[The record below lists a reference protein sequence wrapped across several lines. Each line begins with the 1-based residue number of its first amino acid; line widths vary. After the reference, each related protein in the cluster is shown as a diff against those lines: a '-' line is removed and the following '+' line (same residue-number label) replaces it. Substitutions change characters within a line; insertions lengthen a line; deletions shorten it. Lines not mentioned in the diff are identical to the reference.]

1 MITLLNKN
9 KLFLYCLVV
18 IISSSFF
25 ASLIQTSFGKVDV
38 KLMNLKTPDGQ
49 NLVYDLYKPSIATEN
64 DKQPFIVVVPGFQ
77 RSKEALSNI
86 AIELSRRGYVVALI
100 DPYAQGM
107 SSSSLSRLAAT
118 TQGYGMFA
126 LVDYAYAE
134 NFSFVDINKIGSTG
148 HSMGGNAAIRGADYF
163 GKEAIKSGKKSKL
176 DSVYISGYVL
186 TLRENILRDS
196 KSNMGVSYAL
206 YDEGAFRNDLQGWD
220 AGNMKIA
227 PESLRTV
234 NSVLPKDKK
243 VTEVELGKYY
253 GERSNN
259 TLRVIFNEELLHPF
273 QPYNK
278 EATKNQLDYFDKVFG
293 APISINSNNQIW
305 QYKELFTLI
314 NMIVSLLM
322 LIPIAKLF
330 LSLSFYK
337 DIVKDIPASLPEQTS
352 KSKMIFWSVFFLS
365 ALIACIS
372 FIPMVDVAKILFYES
387 ANRELTWFFPQRM
400 NNSVMLWAAFNGSI
414 GLVIFFISYYFFG
427 RHHGVNT
434 NSWGLQINKVELF
447 KTLALPVALIFL
459 VLGSIFAGIATPTEA
474 AAIGAF
480 GALLIALINRKVN
493 LHFLKETSEKTAIVS
508 TMIFTILIGASIFS
522 LIFRGVGGD
531 ELIDLIFNSLPGG
544 SFTALIFVLV
554 IIFLLGFILDF
565 IEICY
570 VIVPLVAPPL
580 LMMGFDPVWLAILFA
595 INLQTS
601 FLTPP
606 FGFSLFY
613 LRGVADENIQTKEI
627 YIGVIPFIGLQL
639 TVLLIV
645 VIFPDLIL

>member
-134 NFSFVDINKIGSTG
+134 NFSFVDTNKIGSTG

-447 KTLALPVALIFL
+447 KTIMLGLSIFICYYLILYFVYFLFHVDYRFWFMGVRIFQPEMLLVLVMYFPLFFIFFFSNSLRVNGAMRFKNQSEWKSRLIAGFANSLGLMMIIIIQYVTFAWTGTVFWTTNWLSVNLLFGIVPMMFILPYFNRIFFQLTGRVYLGPIVTCLIFIMIL
-459 VLGSIFAGIATPTEA
+459 
-474 AAIGAF
+474 
-480 GALLIALINRKVN
+480 
-493 LHFLKETSEKTAIVS
+493 S
-508 TMIFTILIGASIFS
+508 TNT
-522 LIFRGVGGD
+522 VVY
-531 ELIDLIFNSLPGG
+531 LP
-544 SFTALIFVLV
+544 L
-554 IIFLLGFILDF
+554 
-565 IEICY
+565 
-570 VIVPLVAPPL
+570 
-580 LMMGFDPVWLAILFA
+580 
-595 INLQTS
+595 
-601 FLTPP
+601 
-606 FGFSLFY
+606 
-613 LRGVADENIQTKEI
+613 
-627 YIGVIPFIGLQL
+627 
-639 TVLLIV
+639 
-645 VIFPDLIL
+645 

>member
-163 GKEAIKSGKKSKL
+163 GKEAIRSGKKSKL

-234 NSVLPKDKK
+234 NSILPQDKK
-243 VTEVELGKYY
+243 IKEVELGKYY
-253 GERSNN
+253 GEKSNN

-293 APISINSNNQIW
+293 TPIPINSKDQIW
-305 QYKELFTLI
+305 QYKEFFTLI

-322 LIPIAKLF
+322 LIPISKLF
-330 LSLSFYK
+330 LNLNFFK
-337 DIVKDIPASLPEQTS
+337 EIVKDVPASLPEQTLES
-352 KSKMIFWSVFFLS
+352 KIIFWVVFFLS
-365 ALIACIS
+365 AFIACIS

-414 GLVIFFISYYFFG
+414 GLAIFFISYYFFG
-427 RHHGVNT
+427 RHHGVST
-434 NSWGLQINKVELF
+434 NSWGLQINRVELLKTIILGLSIFICYYLILYCVYYLFHVDYRFWFMGVRIFQPEMLLVLVMYFPLFFIFFFSNSLRVNGSMRF
-447 KTLALPVALIFL
+447 KNQSEWKSRLIAGFANSFGLMMIIIIQYVTFAWTGKVFWTTNWLSVNLLFGIVPMMFILPYFNRIFFQLTGRVYLGPIVTCLIFIMIL
-459 VLGSIFAGIATPTEA
+459 
-474 AAIGAF
+474 
-480 GALLIALINRKVN
+480 
-493 LHFLKETSEKTAIVS
+493 S
-508 TMIFTILIGASIFS
+508 TNT
-522 LIFRGVGGD
+522 VVY
-531 ELIDLIFNSLPGG
+531 LP
-544 SFTALIFVLV
+544 L
-554 IIFLLGFILDF
+554 
-565 IEICY
+565 
-570 VIVPLVAPPL
+570 
-580 LMMGFDPVWLAILFA
+580 
-595 INLQTS
+595 
-601 FLTPP
+601 
-606 FGFSLFY
+606 
-613 LRGVADENIQTKEI
+613 
-627 YIGVIPFIGLQL
+627 
-639 TVLLIV
+639 
-645 VIFPDLIL
+645 

>member
-18 IISSSFF
+18 IIVSSFF

-64 DKQPFIVVVPGFQ
+64 DKQPLIVVVPGFQ

-234 NSVLPKDKK
+234 NSVLPIDKK

-293 APISINSNNQIW
+293 APISINSKNQIW

-330 LSLSFYK
+330 LSLNFYK

-352 KSKMIFWSVFFLS
+352 ESKMIFWSVFFLS

-434 NSWGLQINKVELF
+434 NSWGLQINKVEFF
-447 KTLALPVALIFL
+447 KTIMLGLSIFICYYLILYFVYFLFHVDYRFWFMGVRIFQPEMLLVLVMYFPLFFIFFFSNSLRVNGAMRFKNQSEWKSRLIAAFANSLGLMMIIIIQYVTFAWTGTVFWTTNWLSVNLLFGIVPMMFILPYFNRIFFQLTGRVYLGPIVTCLIFIMIL
-459 VLGSIFAGIATPTEA
+459 
-474 AAIGAF
+474 
-480 GALLIALINRKVN
+480 
-493 LHFLKETSEKTAIVS
+493 S
-508 TMIFTILIGASIFS
+508 TNT
-522 LIFRGVGGD
+522 VVY
-531 ELIDLIFNSLPGG
+531 LP
-544 SFTALIFVLV
+544 L
-554 IIFLLGFILDF
+554 
-565 IEICY
+565 
-570 VIVPLVAPPL
+570 
-580 LMMGFDPVWLAILFA
+580 
-595 INLQTS
+595 
-601 FLTPP
+601 
-606 FGFSLFY
+606 
-613 LRGVADENIQTKEI
+613 
-627 YIGVIPFIGLQL
+627 
-639 TVLLIV
+639 
-645 VIFPDLIL
+645 

>member
-18 IISSSFF
+18 IILSSFF

-234 NSVLPKDKK
+234 NSVLPKNKK

-414 GLVIFFISYYFFG
+414 GLVIFFLSYYFFG

-447 KTLALPVALIFL
+447 KTIMLGLSIFICYYLILYFVYFLFHVDYRFWFMGVRIFQPEMLLVLVMYFPLFFIFFFSNSLRVNGAMRFKNQSEWKSRLIAGFANSLGLMMIIIIQYVTFAWTGTVFWTTNWLSVNLLFGIVPMMFILPYFNRIFFQLTGRVYLGPIVTCLIFIMIL
-459 VLGSIFAGIATPTEA
+459 
-474 AAIGAF
+474 
-480 GALLIALINRKVN
+480 
-493 LHFLKETSEKTAIVS
+493 S
-508 TMIFTILIGASIFS
+508 TNT
-522 LIFRGVGGD
+522 VVY
-531 ELIDLIFNSLPGG
+531 LP
-544 SFTALIFVLV
+544 L
-554 IIFLLGFILDF
+554 
-565 IEICY
+565 
-570 VIVPLVAPPL
+570 
-580 LMMGFDPVWLAILFA
+580 
-595 INLQTS
+595 
-601 FLTPP
+601 
-606 FGFSLFY
+606 
-613 LRGVADENIQTKEI
+613 
-627 YIGVIPFIGLQL
+627 
-639 TVLLIV
+639 
-645 VIFPDLIL
+645 

>member
-447 KTLALPVALIFL
+447 KTIMLGLSIFICYYLILYFVYFLFHVDYRFWFMGVRIFQPEMLLVLVMYFPLFFIFFFSNSLRVNGAMRFKNQSEWKSRLIAGFANSLGLMMIIIIQYVTFAWTGTVFWTTNWLSVNLLFGIVPMMFILPYFNRVFFQLTGRVYLGPIVTCLIFIMIL
-459 VLGSIFAGIATPTEA
+459 
-474 AAIGAF
+474 
-480 GALLIALINRKVN
+480 
-493 LHFLKETSEKTAIVS
+493 S
-508 TMIFTILIGASIFS
+508 TNT
-522 LIFRGVGGD
+522 VVY
-531 ELIDLIFNSLPGG
+531 LP
-544 SFTALIFVLV
+544 L
-554 IIFLLGFILDF
+554 
-565 IEICY
+565 
-570 VIVPLVAPPL
+570 
-580 LMMGFDPVWLAILFA
+580 
-595 INLQTS
+595 
-601 FLTPP
+601 
-606 FGFSLFY
+606 
-613 LRGVADENIQTKEI
+613 
-627 YIGVIPFIGLQL
+627 
-639 TVLLIV
+639 
-645 VIFPDLIL
+645 

>member
-38 KLMNLKTPDGQ
+38 KLMNLKTSDGQ
-49 NLVYDLYKPSIATEN
+49 NLVYDLYKPSIATED

-330 LSLSFYK
+330 LSLNFYK

-434 NSWGLQINKVELF
+434 NSWGLQINKVELLKTIMLGLSIFICYYLILYFVYFLFHVDYRFWFMGVRIFQPEMLLVLVMYFPLFFIFFFSNSLRVNGAMRF
-447 KTLALPVALIFL
+447 KNQSEWKSRLIAGFANSLGLMMIIIIQYVTFAWTGTVFWTTNWLSVNLLFGIVPMMFILPYFNRIFFQLTGRVYLGPIVTCLIFIMIL
-459 VLGSIFAGIATPTEA
+459 
-474 AAIGAF
+474 
-480 GALLIALINRKVN
+480 
-493 LHFLKETSEKTAIVS
+493 S
-508 TMIFTILIGASIFS
+508 TNT
-522 LIFRGVGGD
+522 VVY
-531 ELIDLIFNSLPGG
+531 LP
-544 SFTALIFVLV
+544 L
-554 IIFLLGFILDF
+554 
-565 IEICY
+565 
-570 VIVPLVAPPL
+570 
-580 LMMGFDPVWLAILFA
+580 
-595 INLQTS
+595 
-601 FLTPP
+601 
-606 FGFSLFY
+606 
-613 LRGVADENIQTKEI
+613 
-627 YIGVIPFIGLQL
+627 
-639 TVLLIV
+639 
-645 VIFPDLIL
+645 

>member
-163 GKEAIKSGKKSKL
+163 GKEAVKSGKKSKL

-330 LSLSFYK
+330 LSLNFYK

-352 KSKMIFWSVFFLS
+352 ESKMIFWSVFFLS

-447 KTLALPVALIFL
+447 KTIMLGLSIFIFYYLILYFVYFLFHVDYRFWFMGVRIFQPEMLLVLVMYFPLFFIFFFSNSLRVNGAMRFKNQSEWKSRLIAAFANSLGLMMIIIIQYVTFAWTGTVFWTTNWLSVNLLFGIVPMMFILPYFNRVFFQLTGRVYLGPIVTCLIFIMIL
-459 VLGSIFAGIATPTEA
+459 
-474 AAIGAF
+474 
-480 GALLIALINRKVN
+480 
-493 LHFLKETSEKTAIVS
+493 S
-508 TMIFTILIGASIFS
+508 TNT
-522 LIFRGVGGD
+522 VVY
-531 ELIDLIFNSLPGG
+531 LP
-544 SFTALIFVLV
+544 L
-554 IIFLLGFILDF
+554 
-565 IEICY
+565 
-570 VIVPLVAPPL
+570 
-580 LMMGFDPVWLAILFA
+580 
-595 INLQTS
+595 
-601 FLTPP
+601 
-606 FGFSLFY
+606 
-613 LRGVADENIQTKEI
+613 
-627 YIGVIPFIGLQL
+627 
-639 TVLLIV
+639 
-645 VIFPDLIL
+645 

>member
-18 IISSSFF
+18 IIVSSFF

-64 DKQPFIVVVPGFQ
+64 DKQPLIVVVPGFQ

-126 LVDYAYAE
+126 LVNYAYAE

-163 GKEAIKSGKKSKL
+163 GKEAVKSGKKSKL

-305 QYKELFTLI
+305 QYKEFFTLI

-352 KSKMIFWSVFFLS
+352 KSKMIFWSVFFIS

-447 KTLALPVALIFL
+447 KTIMLGLSIFICYYLILYFVYFLFHVDYRFWFMGVRIFQPEMLLVLVMYFPLFFIFFFSNSLRVNGAMRFKNQSEWKSRLIAGFANSLGLMMIIIIQYVTFAWTGTVFWTTNWLSVNLLFGIVPMMFILPYFNRIFFQLTGRVYLGPIVTCLIFIMIL
-459 VLGSIFAGIATPTEA
+459 
-474 AAIGAF
+474 
-480 GALLIALINRKVN
+480 
-493 LHFLKETSEKTAIVS
+493 S
-508 TMIFTILIGASIFS
+508 TNT
-522 LIFRGVGGD
+522 VVY
-531 ELIDLIFNSLPGG
+531 LP
-544 SFTALIFVLV
+544 L
-554 IIFLLGFILDF
+554 
-565 IEICY
+565 
-570 VIVPLVAPPL
+570 
-580 LMMGFDPVWLAILFA
+580 
-595 INLQTS
+595 
-601 FLTPP
+601 
-606 FGFSLFY
+606 
-613 LRGVADENIQTKEI
+613 
-627 YIGVIPFIGLQL
+627 
-639 TVLLIV
+639 
-645 VIFPDLIL
+645 